1 VPYLYT
7 YEIPQGYREIQANF
21 PVWIHHQ
28 PVSAVTRL
36 ALTNREAFVLALF
49 GPELSIHDRSE
60 WEAEEVTEPCLATRS
75 LESQNA
81 LDCALLQP
89 SVWAIRVHRWN

>member
-1 VPYLYT
+1 M

-21 PVWIHHQ
+21 PIGIHHQ
-28 PVSAVTRL
+28 PVSAATSL

-49 GPELSIHDRSE
+49 GPELSIHDPSE
-60 WEAEEVTEPCLATRS
+60 WEAEEFTEPCLAARS

-81 LDCALLQP
+81 PDCTLLQP
-89 SVWAIRVHRWN
+89 SV